1 MESKRGR
8 GSTQDSG
15 KVLGSNPSLGR
26 NWWAT
31 GEESWVE
38 EHTLNRIGILP
49 HLGKPKA
56 IELAHTVK
64 EILEAAGREIWVSEK
79 VADTLQWG
87 ASDTLH
93 VRNQPSG
100 VDAAIVLGG
109 DGTLLHAA
117 GFLAPF
123 GIPLLGVNLGYL
135 GFLTEV
141 EASELSPALERL
153 LTEAYEIEERMLLE
167 AVVEGESRQDRFLA
181 VNDVVI
187 TRSAFA
193 RMIHLSIDVEGVSVG
208 NFLADG
214 LIIST
219 PTGSTA
225 YSLSAG
231 GPIVHPRLE
240 TILIT
245 PICPHSLATRSILA
259 LPEEVIRIRLITDR
273 ESEVLLTADGQAGV
287 RVAPSE
293 SVVVQRADVTAKFI
307 KLGGRSFYEVLG
319 NRLNYPALHPPH
331 PNSG

>member
-1 MESKRGR
+1 M
-8 GSTQDSG
+8 
-15 KVLGSNPSLGR
+15 
-26 NWWAT
+26 
-31 GEESWVE
+31 
-38 EHTLNRIGILP
+38 P

-56 IELAHTVK
+56 RELAHRVK
-64 EILEAAGREIWVSEK
+64 EMLEVAGVEIWVPQEVSDE
-79 VADTLQWG
+79 LQWHTTS
-87 ASDTLH
+87 ALH
-93 VRNQPSG
+93 VGHQPLG
-100 VDAAIVLGG
+100 VDAAVVLGG

-135 GFLTEV
+135 GFLTEI
-141 EASELSPALERL
+141 EAKELEPAIRRL
-153 LTEAYEIEERMLLE
+153 IARDYEIENRMLLQ
-167 AVVEGESRQDRFLA
+167 AVVHGENRSDRFLA
-181 VNDVVI
+181 VNDIVI

-193 RMIHLSIDVEGVSVG
+193 RMIHLAIDVDGVSVG

-219 PTGSTA
+219 PAGSTA

-259 LPEEVIRIRLITDR
+259 LPDEVVSVRLVTDR

-287 RVAPSE
+287 SVAPSE
-293 SVVVQRADVTAKFI
+293 SVVVQRADIKAKFI
-307 KLGGRSFYEVLG
+307 KFGQRSFYEVLG

-331 PNSG
+331 PNA

>member
-1 MESKRGR
+1 VG
-8 GSTQDSG
+8 GT
-15 KVLGSNPSLGR
+15 
-26 NWWAT
+26 
-31 GEESWVE
+31 
-38 EHTLNRIGILP
+38 TLQRIGILP

-56 IELAHTVK
+56 RELAHRVK
-64 EILEAAGREIWVSEK
+64 EMLEVAGVEIWVPQEVSDE
-79 VADTLQWG
+79 LQWENT
-87 ASDTLH
+87 STLH
-93 VRNQPSG
+93 VGHEPLG
-100 VDAAIVLGG
+100 VDAAVVLGG

-123 GIPLLGVNLGYL
+123 GIALLGVNLGYL
-135 GFLTEV
+135 GFLTEI
-141 EASELSPALERL
+141 EAKELEPAVGRL
-153 LTEAYEIEERMLLE
+153 VARDYEIEDRMLLE
-167 AVVEGESRQDRFLA
+167 AVVHGEKRTERFLA
-181 VNDVVI
+181 VNDIVI

-193 RMIHLSIDVEGVSVG
+193 RMIHLAIDVEGVSVG

-219 PTGSTA
+219 PAGSTA

-259 LPEEVIRIRLITDR
+259 LPDEVVSVRLVTDR

-287 RVAPSE
+287 SVAPAE
-293 SVVVQRADVTAKFI
+293 SVVVQRADVKAKFI
-307 KLGGRSFYEVLG
+307 KFGQRSFYEVLG

-331 PNSG
+331 PNS

>member
-1 MESKRGR
+1 M
-8 GSTQDSG
+8 
-15 KVLGSNPSLGR
+15 
-26 NWWAT
+26 
-31 GEESWVE
+31 
-38 EHTLNRIGILP
+38 P

-56 IELAHTVK
+56 RELAHRVK
-64 EILEAAGREIWVSEK
+64 EMLEVAGVEIWVPQEVSDE
-79 VADTLQWG
+79 LQWHTTS
-87 ASDTLH
+87 ALH
-93 VRNQPSG
+93 VGHQPLG
-100 VDAAIVLGG
+100 VDAAVVLGG

-135 GFLTEV
+135 GFLTEI
-141 EASELSPALERL
+141 EAKELEPAIRRL
-153 LTEAYEIEERMLLE
+153 IARDYEIENRMLLQ
-167 AVVEGESRQDRFLA
+167 AVVHGENRSDRFLA
-181 VNDVVI
+181 VNDIVI

-193 RMIHLSIDVEGVSVG
+193 RMIHLAIDVDGVSVG

-219 PTGSTA
+219 PAGSTA

-259 LPEEVIRIRLITDR
+259 LPDEVVSVRLVTDR

-287 RVAPSE
+287 SVAPSE
-293 SVVVQRADVTAKFI
+293 SVVVQRADIKAKFI
-307 KLGGRSFYEVLG
+307 KFGQRSFYEVLG
-319 NRLNYPALHPPH
+319 NRLNYPALHPPY
-331 PNSG
+331 PNA

>member
-1 MESKRGR
+1 MLQK
-8 GSTQDSG
+8 
-15 KVLGSNPSLGR
+15 
-26 NWWAT
+26 
-31 GEESWVE
+31 
-38 EHTLNRIGILP
+38 IGILP

-56 IELAHTVK
+56 RELAHRVK
-64 EILEAAGREIWVSEK
+64 EMLEVAGVEIWVPQDVSEE
-79 VADTLQWG
+79 LQWR
-87 ASDTLH
+87 ATSTLH
-93 VRNQPSG
+93 VGGQPLG
-100 VDAAIVLGG
+100 VDAAVVLGG

-135 GFLTEV
+135 GFLTEI
-141 EASELSPALERL
+141 EAKELEPAIRRIV
-153 LTEAYEIEERMLLE
+153 ARDYEIEHRMLLE
-167 AVVEGESRQDRFLA
+167 AVVHGENRSDRFLA
-181 VNDVVI
+181 VNDIVI

-193 RMIHLSIDVEGVSVG
+193 RMIHLAIDVEGVSVG

-219 PTGSTA
+219 PAGSTA

-259 LPEEVIRIRLITDR
+259 LPDEVVSVKLVTDR

-287 RVAPSE
+287 PVAPSE
-293 SVVVQRADVTAKFI
+293 SVVVQRADIKARFI
-307 KLGGRSFYEVLG
+307 KLGQRSFYEVLG

-331 PNSG
+331 PNS

>member
-1 MESKRGR
+1 MKRVG
-8 GSTQDSG
+8 
-15 KVLGSNPSLGR
+15 V
-26 NWWAT
+26 
-31 GEESWVE
+31 
-38 EHTLNRIGILP
+38 LP

-56 IELAHTVK
+56 IELAHTVR
-64 EILEAAGREIWVSEK
+64 EILQKAGVEIWVPEE
-79 VADTLQWG
+79 VADKLQWEADAALRVG
-87 ASDTLH
+87 G
-93 VRNQPSG
+93 QPMD
-100 VDAAIVLGG
+100 VDAAVALGG

-117 GFLAPF
+117 GLLAPWQ
-123 GIPLLGVNLGYL
+123 IPLLGINLGYL

-141 EASELSPALERL
+141 EPRDLGPAMERL
-153 LTEAYEIEERMLLE
+153 LSGAFEIEERMLLE
-167 AVVEGESRQDRFLA
+167 AVVEGEGRRERFLA
-181 VNDVVI
+181 LNDIVI
-187 TRSAFA
+187 TRGAFA
-193 RMIHLSIDVEGVSVG
+193 RMIHLAIDVEGVSVG

-259 LPEEVIRIRLITDR
+259 LPDEVVRVSLITDR

-293 SVVVQRADVTAKFI
+293 SVLVRKAAVGAQFV
-307 KLGGRSFYEVLG
+307 KLGGHNFYQVLG
-319 NRLNYPALHPPH
+319 NRLNYPALHLPH
-331 PNSG
+331 PNR